1 MEDSDKIPHR
11 GHEVLEVLARFGGSA
26 RNVQIAHALGVS
38 EETVR
43 RLVRNLAQAGK
54 VERVHGGTYLSHPQD
69 APIYSSALE
78 KNAGAK
84 SDIARKAAELISDE
98 MTIFLNVGSTTTY
111 VAEHLRRH
119 SGLTVVTNS
128 ISAIASLAGNNGSR
142 VFLTGGEVMRAE
154 RGSFGRAAEALAQQ
168 FSYDALIL
176 GADGVSPR
184 HGFVTGNA
192 LEADI
197 TRAIAGQAD
206 RIIVVADL
214 SKREK
219 RAPFVACPPE
229 QVTDFVTEKKPDP
242 ALAEALARWG
252 ITTHTAPPSEKMTK
266 AK

>member
-1 MEDSDKIPHR
+1 MDETDKIPHR

-26 RNVQIAHALGVS
+26 RNAQIAHALGVS
-38 EETVR
+38 EETIR
-43 RLVRNLAQAGK
+43 RLVRSLAQAGK
-54 VERVHGGTYLSHPQD
+54 VERVHGGTYLTHPQD

-84 SDIARKAAELISDE
+84 SAIARKAAELIEDK
-98 MTIFLNVGSTTTY
+98 MTVFLNVGSTTTY
-111 VAEHLRRH
+111 VAEQLRRH

-128 ISAIASLAGNNGSR
+128 IPAIASLAGNNGSR

-154 RGSFGRAAEALAQQ
+154 RGSFGRTAEALAQQ
-168 FSYDALIL
+168 FSYDALIV
-176 GADGVSPR
+176 GADGVSAQ

-214 SKREK
+214 SKRDK
-219 RAPFVACPPE
+219 RAPFVACAPE
-229 QVTDFVTEKKPDP
+229 QVTDFVTEQDPDP
-242 ALAEALARWG
+242 ELAEALGRWG
-252 ITTHTAPPSEKMTK
+252 ITTHTAQPEEEEAQS
-266 AK
+266 A